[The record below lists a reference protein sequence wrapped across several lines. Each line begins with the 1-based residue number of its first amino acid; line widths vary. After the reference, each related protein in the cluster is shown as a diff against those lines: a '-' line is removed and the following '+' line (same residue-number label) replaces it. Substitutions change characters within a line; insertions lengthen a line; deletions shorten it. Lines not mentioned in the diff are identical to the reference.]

1 VVVAAAAAAVV
12 VAVAEFRSDA
22 QGGMGGICQRRAA
35 HWLVCAPRQVGFIG
49 FVIGSIE
56 D

>member
-1 VVVAAAAAAVV
+1 VAAAAAAVV

-35 HWLVCAPRQVGFIG
+35 HWLVCAPRQVQVGFIG
-49 FVIGSIE
+49 FIGSIE